1 MQFSAS
7 QIAQIING
15 KVEGDAN
22 IAVASFGKIEEA
34 NNGQLTFFANAKYE
48 DFYTVPMHL
57 LLSSAKHTN

>member
-34 NNGQLTFFANAKYE
+34 TEGQLTFFANAKYE
-48 DFYTVPMHL
+48 DFLYSTKA
-57 LLSSAKHTN
+57 SI